1 MTRATTTANLAV
13 AAFLTFA
20 ATPAAQARDPFG
32 GEGIRVARLDT
43 AESCALATAS
53 PARSTSA
60 DCLGCHSQ
68 REHASHPVE
77 VDYAQAQRGG
87 GMMARDL
94 RPVAELQRRGVR
106 LVNGKVTCLTC
117 HDARSPAANRIALP
131 PEAVVTAAVDM
142 RRHGSLAQPAV
153 AQRLADVQE
162 GTAVS
167 PKALCTACHAFD

>member
-1 MTRATTTANLAV
+1 
-13 AAFLTFA
+13 
-20 ATPAAQARDPFG
+20 
-32 GEGIRVARLDT
+32 
-43 AESCALATAS
+43 
-53 PARSTSA
+53 
-60 DCLGCHSQ
+60 
-68 REHASHPVE
+68 
-77 VDYAQAQRGG
+77 
-87 GMMARDL
+87 MMARDL